1 MAERAAVF
9 EDFMR
14 STERHKLKENEFAH
28 TVARAREVIDSR
40 GRDVATIA
48 LVVVAAVV
56 LALGYMAW
64 RHSRD
69 AKANTLLAAALAVA
83 EAPVVAPVAPAPG
96 SPMPVQQP
104 GTFQTERAKL
114 EAALPKLL
122 GAADT
127 YPSTDAGIAA
137 RFHAAGTLASL
148 GRYAEAQQR
157 YQEVVDKAGRRIYG
171 RMARLGVAQA
181 EVAQGKYDDAIKIYQ
196 EMSTDTTSQ
205 IPVDGVLMEL
215 GRAYLKAGKKA
226 DAAHAFTRV
235 VEEFPQSLYVADA
248 RREMEEAKKS

>member
-1 MAERAAVF
+1 MK
-9 EDFMR
+9 
-14 STERHKLKENEFAH
+14 SIERHKLKENEFAH
-28 TVARAREVIDSR
+28 TVARARDVIDTR
-40 GRDVATIA
+40 GRDMATIA

-56 LALGYMAW
+56 LALGYTAW

-69 AKANTLLAAALAVA
+69 AKANTMLAAALAVS

-114 EAALPKLL
+114 EASLPKFVET
-122 GAADT
+122 ADA
-127 YPSTDAGIAA
+127 YPSSAAGIAA
-137 RFHAAGTLASL
+137 RYHAAGTLATL
-148 GRYAEAQQR
+148 GRFAEAQQK
-157 YQEVVDKAGRRIYG
+157 YQEVVDKAGSSIYG
-171 RMARLGVAQA
+171 RTARLGLAQVQVAQA
-181 EVAQGKYDDAIKIYQ
+181 KYDDAIKIYQ
-196 EMSTDTTSQ
+196 ELSTDTTSQ

-235 VEEFPQSLYVADA
+235 VEEFPQSLYIADA
-248 RREMEEAKKS
+248 RREMEDAKKS